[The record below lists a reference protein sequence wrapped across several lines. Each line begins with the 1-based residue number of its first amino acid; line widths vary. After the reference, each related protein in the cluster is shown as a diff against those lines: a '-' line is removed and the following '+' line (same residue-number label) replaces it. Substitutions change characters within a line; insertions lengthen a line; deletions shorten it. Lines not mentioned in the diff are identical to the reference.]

1 MAGKSLAR
9 TFLTAFALAKTAQ
22 VFYDDKRNHEKELIN
37 GLLRFGFTRFNDSGM
52 DSCLTAKVQRP
63 FEMPTVF
70 WLLELRFVAMLS
82 ALACFSFGALSLRRS
97 PR

>member
-37 GLLRFGFTRFNDSGM
+37 GLLRFGFTHFNDSGM

-63 FEMPTVF
+63 QGLRITGVIRSEDRPR
-70 WLLELRFVAMLS
+70 LLNKNR
-82 ALACFSFGALSLRRS
+82 
-97 PR
+97 